1 MQSAHLTLV
10 PAADA
15 PLAALRDDALAAFAA
30 RSSGRVSVIVEAQ
43 RPEVVPLRRR
53 AASAD
58 ALLPPRRR
66 GSRTAATAAP
76 ADEAPADDG
85 SSAASMAALQAT
97 LDALGLAAKARRNDL
112 AGAFV
117 VEVTPR
123 QLRALAAAPA
133 VQAIRPNRFR
143 RRAVAL

>member
-15 PLAALRDDALAAFAA
+15 PLAALRDDALAAIAA

-66 GSRTAATAAP
+66 GSRTAAAAAP

-85 SSAASMAALQAT
+85 SAASMAALQAT